1 MISHLRVPIYLV
13 VSRHHQKAIFKIVNF
28 IEPSPFPKSVH
39 GSICF
44 TQNNFESLEAT
55 HILGGRDKPQLRIL
69 FFFVN
74 PLVALRVLL
83 LKTILLMIHVI
94 ASAALVRAT
103 EHVVMSRVFC
113 EET

>member
-55 HILGGRDKPQLRIL
+55 HILGGRDKPQSSI
-69 FFFVN
+69 FFFAN

>member
-55 HILGGRDKPQLRIL
+55 HILGGRDKPQLSI
-69 FFFVN
+69 FFIAN
-74 PLVALRVLL
+74 PLVVSFWA
-83 LKTILLMIHVI
+83 I
-94 ASAALVRAT
+94 
-103 EHVVMSRVFC
+103 EHVVMSRAFC